1 VNRDPDPHPPGTLET
16 AVAAHLTVFIVGTS
30 WAFGG
35 NADWVRTPISAWGSL
50 GMALALASIAVRGL
64 RRRALPGTLPWAW
77 PVVALNAIVAASCLT
92 PGFRSLV
99 FRDEALIIP
108 VRVDWWVPS
117 ATRAGLALR
126 SLWLFDGIY
135 FSCLNLALFVRH
147 RRVIRFVLAAA
158 CANAVALAV
167 FGTVQKLVGSTG
179 IYFGSVRTPHEF
191 FFASFVYDN
200 HWGAFMIL
208 MLGACIGL
216 TIRYAP
222 GARGEG
228 FFHGPAFGGLVAAL
242 LLAVSIPLSGSRAC
256 TVLLAILLAVAL
268 ARGVPRVAG
277 ALRLSGVTP
286 AGTLAGMSLAALLA
300 GAGAWMIAGD
310 VIQARTA
317 KTRDQIAAMW
327 AHGGIGSRSVLYH
340 DTWRMARERI
350 VFGWG
355 MGSYPVV
362 ISLYN
367 SQESKIDRLPVIY
380 HDAHSDWLQSV
391 AELGLA
397 GTALIGAAVAL
408 PALALRRMRL
418 PTVPYFLLTGC
429 ILVAAYAWVEFPFG
443 NVAVVL
449 AWWLC
454 FLGAVQYARLSGPP
468 AAARNA
474 PRAVSPAAR
483 PAEITN

>member
-1 VNRDPDPHPPGTLET
+1 VNPEAHPRPRGVLEA
-16 AVAAHLTVFIVGTS
+16 AVAAHVTVFIVGTS

-50 GMALALASIAVRGL
+50 GIALALASVAHRGL
-64 RRRALPGTLPWAW
+64 RRRTVAGALPWAW
-77 PVVALNAIVAASCLT
+77 PVAALNVLVAASCLT
-92 PGFRSLV
+92 PGFRNLV
-99 FRDEALIIP
+99 FGNEALIIP
-108 VRVDWWVPS
+108 VRVDWWIPS
-117 ATRAGLALR
+117 ATRAALALR

-147 RRVIRFVLAAA
+147 RRVIRLVIAAVT
-158 CANAVALAV
+158 ANAVALAV

-200 HWGAFMIL
+200 HWGAFVIL

-228 FFHGPAFGGLVAAL
+228 FFHGPALGGLVAAA

-256 TVLLAILLAVAL
+256 TVLLGILLVVAMV
-268 ARGVPRVAG
+268 RGIPRIAS
-277 ALRLSGVTP
+277 ALRLSGATA
-286 AGTLAGMSLAALLA
+286 AGALAGMSLAALLA
-300 GAGAWMIAGD
+300 AAGAWAVAGD
-310 VIQARTA
+310 VIEARTA
-317 KTRDQIAAMW
+317 KTREQIAAMW
-327 AHGGIGSRSVLYH
+327 ARGGIGSRSVLYH
-340 DTWRMARERI
+340 DTWRMARERPL
-350 VFGWG
+350 FGWG

-408 PALALRRMRL
+408 PALALRRMRVSM
-418 PTVPYFLLTGC
+418 VPFFLLAGC

-454 FLGAVQYARLSGPP
+454 FFGAVQYARLTGPPGGAPSGP
-468 AAARNA
+468 
-474 PRAVSPAAR
+474 
-483 PAEITN
+483 